1 MLLCNKASKSETIS
15 CKGQGRAQ
23 ARKQALRTQG
33 YTHVCVLKLADGSP
47 CNHALK
53 RTKGQ
58 LSSCGSPRSS
68 SAGLTP

>member
-1 MLLCNKASKSETIS
+1 MS

-33 YTHVCVLKLADGSP
+33 YTHVCVLKLANGSP

-53 RTKGQ
+53 LTKGQ
-58 LSSCGSPRSS
+58 SGSW
-68 SAGLTP
+68 LTTVFIRRVNPLTRE